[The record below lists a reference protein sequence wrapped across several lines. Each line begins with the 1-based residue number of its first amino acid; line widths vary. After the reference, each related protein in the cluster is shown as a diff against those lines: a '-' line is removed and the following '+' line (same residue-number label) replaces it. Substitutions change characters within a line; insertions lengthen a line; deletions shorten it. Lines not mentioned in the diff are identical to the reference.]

1 LETGRFISDWTRV
14 HAGEMNWTQ
23 LKLLIEGIEPGRQ
36 RKRYQRTDTHNKPCV
51 SAPLSAAM
59 G

>member
-1 LETGRFISDWTRV
+1 
-14 HAGEMNWTQ
+14 MNWTQ

-36 RKRYQRTDTHNKPCV
+36 RKRYHQTEVRNKPYIY
-51 SAPLSAAM
+51 APLSAAM

>member
-1 LETGRFISDWTRV
+1 
-14 HAGEMNWTQ
+14 MNWTQ

-36 RKRYQRTDTHNKPCV
+36 RMRYQQADMRNKPCV

>member
-1 LETGRFISDWTRV
+1 V

-36 RKRYQRTDTHNKPCV
+36 RKRYQQVEVRDKPCIY
-51 SAPLSAAM
+51 APLSAAM

>member
-1 LETGRFISDWTRV
+1 
-14 HAGEMNWTQ
+14 MNWTQ

-36 RKRYQRTDTHNKPCV
+36 RKRYQQTDNSNKPCIY
-51 SAPLSAAM
+51 APLSAAM